1 MTYLALLDMNTLEQK
16 MLQAA
21 DKNFSVGFM
30 SWNKD
35 GDKIA
40 FWRITRVNSVVNKKL
55 LIYSVGKDEFTE
67 LDYGDDKSGLNYDW
81 LANEDKIIVNDLVN
95 EIPRMRILNDHLEVE
110 SVLTLREEIKN
121 HWMIWG
127 LDNAVLVQRSRRG
140 GFWRLDLKTEEW
152 KKVF

>member
-1 MTYLALLDMNTLEQK
+1 
-16 MLQAA
+16 
-21 DKNFSVGFM
+21 
-30 SWNKD
+30 
-35 GDKIA
+35 
-40 FWRITRVNSVVNKKL
+40 
-55 LIYSVGKDEFTE
+55 
-67 LDYGDDKSGLNYDW
+67 
-81 LANEDKIIVNDLVN
+81 VNDLVN

-127 LDNAVLVQRSRRG
+127 LDNSVLVQRSRRG